1 MSDQGE
7 TIQNEI
13 HEKVCELAGRLGNDA
28 SSLSATD
35 IIPETGLLDS
45 ASIIELVV
53 WLESQFSIRLAHD
66 EITVENLGSL
76 ESMKSFV
83 LLKQGQT
90 AAAASS

>member
-1 MSDQGE
+1 MSDLAE

-13 HEKVCELAGRLGNDA
+13 HEKVSELAKRLGNDA

-53 WLESQFSIRLAHD
+53 WLESQYSIRLAHD

-76 ESMKSFV
+76 ESMRSFV
-83 LLKQGQT
+83 MLKQGQSAT
-90 AAAASS
+90 AHSS